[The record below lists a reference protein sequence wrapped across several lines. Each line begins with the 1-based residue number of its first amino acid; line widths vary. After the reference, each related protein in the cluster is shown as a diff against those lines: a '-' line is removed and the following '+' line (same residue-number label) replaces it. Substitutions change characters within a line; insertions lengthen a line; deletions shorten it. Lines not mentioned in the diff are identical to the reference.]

1 MNARRNS
8 FLVNTCYMFEQY
20 FAPKGSD
27 KICMMTTRLA
37 CIELLRARIGE
48 WTITWCWITLGYDT
62 LPVTDKLAPM
72 ELDASSSWSELCS
85 FSSHKLIRQDTA
97 VSIASSNNCIVQ
109 LHIEVDSQD
118 KDPALVVCT
127 TALVARRKFVDNVK
141 EPSSKAIHYQ
151 PYCKRH
157 RISIRPIPF

>member
-1 MNARRNS
+1 MDLDT
-8 FLVNTCYMFEQY
+8 F
-20 FAPKGSD
+20 PDDSD
-27 KICMMTTRLA
+27 LHT
-37 CIELLRARIGE
+37 
-48 WTITWCWITLGYDT
+48 
-62 LPVTDKLAPM
+62 
-72 ELDASSSWSELCS
+72 
-85 FSSHKLIRQDTA
+85 FSAHKLIRQDTA